1 MEQLQASLDASVRE
15 VQDHERDKQ
24 SLAQRVSL
32 LQAAHE
38 SASSQCGYG
47 TAPGLE
53 TGTPRGPSSTSE
65 ERQQREREEEEER
78 KREENLQEQLAVAQ
92 REATRLSELLS
103 QVQEDTQAAHS
114 QVSTLE
120 QRVEQLEAEKAQ
132 ICEEWEGKCQRHL
145 EEKRQLRAQVGE
157 LQNSLADNS
166 ALLGAARRDLQDLR
180 SRHLLEVYISLFLSL
195 FSQVESISFLCCFIS
210 HVSTM
215 QRDLKRM
222 G

>member
-114 QVSTLE
+114 QVSTLTC
-120 QRVEQLEAEKAQ
+120 LSAEVVLSRWTRSGGVLKL
-132 ICEEWEGKCQRHL
+132 INL
-145 EEKRQLRAQVGE
+145 LRLVFCWVG
-157 LQNSLADNS
+157 
-166 ALLGAARRDLQDLR
+166 
-180 SRHLLEVYISLFLSL
+180 
-195 FSQVESISFLCCFIS
+195 C
-210 HVSTM
+210 
-215 QRDLKRM
+215 
-222 G
+222 